1 MFQVGGSWRHKLMVR
16 PGLSGHFERMN
27 AMPSPAGWQ
36 GGLAPPDWPGTWD
49 GQLQEA
55 SSSRLLSVGGKA
67 FSGGTSTFTVT
78 AQRAQHELNCS
89 LQDPSSGRS
98 ANASVILNVQCE
110 CL

>member
-1 MFQVGGSWRHKLMVR
+1 MPQIDGQAWAERAVRENERHAFTCQVAGG
-16 PGLSGHFERMN
+16 
-27 AMPSPAGWQ
+27 
-36 GGLAPPDWPGTWD
+36 PGTPKLAWYLD

-55 SSSRLLSVGGKA
+55 STSRLLSVGGEA

-78 AQRAQHELNCS
+78 AQRAQHELKCS
-89 LQDPSSGRS
+89 LQDPGSGRS